1 MHSLDWITQRV
12 SSPRLTGEIPSDIVA
27 LLEAAAAR
35 APDHAHVKPLRSL
48 VISGQ
53 GLSHLGDLFAK
64 ALATKQSDAT
74 PAEIDKIRRKPL
86 RAPLI
91 VVGIARLV
99 AHAKVPDVE
108 QLLSA
113 GIALQNMSQAM
124 FTLGYGAMWR
134 TGAMAYDATVKS
146 GLGLLDNE
154 QIIGFLY
161 LGEIEG
167 KLKPVKPT
175 ASGSLMQHWPP
186 NR

>member
-1 MHSLDWITQRV
+1 
-12 SSPRLTGEIPSDIVA
+12 
-27 LLEAAAAR
+27 
-35 APDHAHVKPLRSL
+35 
-48 VISGQ
+48 
-53 GLSHLGDLFAK
+53 
-64 ALATKQSDAT
+64 
-74 PAEIDKIRRKPL
+74 
-86 RAPLI
+86 
-91 VVGIARLV
+91 
-99 AHAKVPDVE
+99 
-108 QLLSA
+108 
-113 GIALQNMSQAM
+113 MSQAM

-186 NR
+186 NW